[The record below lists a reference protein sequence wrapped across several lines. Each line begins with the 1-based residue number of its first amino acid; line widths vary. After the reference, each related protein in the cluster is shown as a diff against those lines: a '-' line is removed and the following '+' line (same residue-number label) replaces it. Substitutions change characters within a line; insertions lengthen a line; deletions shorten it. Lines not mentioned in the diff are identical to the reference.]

1 MRRLSLF
8 NVCVFHYTLH
18 KQWSFTVSII
28 LKIYGSP
35 DPTARNKDKFGR
47 LRSVCHWT
55 MLPFEPRKAN
65 KNSTKWKTKRKT
77 KPKAEEISSRKQQK
91 RLCRLSVQWLWWAIR
106 WLPTQLKKTLSQWG
120 ANMAVL
126 APVLVHVMEHVR
138 EHAEEHAE
146 ILAVTVVMVLV
157 KRLVLVHVGTPVQ
170 AAKILALEV
179 ASIPRQIRL
188 ESNSFQFFALT
199 LNSNFEVLNE

>member
-1 MRRLSLF
+1 
-8 NVCVFHYTLH
+8 
-18 KQWSFTVSII
+18 
-28 LKIYGSP
+28 
-35 DPTARNKDKFGR
+35 
-47 LRSVCHWT
+47 
-55 MLPFEPRKAN
+55 
-65 KNSTKWKTKRKT
+65 
-77 KPKAEEISSRKQQK
+77 
-91 RLCRLSVQWLWWAIR
+91 
-106 WLPTQLKKTLSQWG
+106 
-120 ANMAVL
+120 MAVL

-188 ESNSFQFFALT
+188 ESNSFQFFALS